1 MKLYY
6 LPGACS
12 LATHII
18 LEWMG
23 KPYETQAVAR
33 EELKQP
39 EFLALNPMGAVPVLA
54 DGDHILTQNA
64 SILEYLAEQAPQLNL
79 LGDGSSLS
87 RAEVR
92 HWLGFINSDIHR
104 TFTLVFAAPRYLQG
118 EAAQE
123 ELRQSASAML
133 RSMFAII
140 NAQLADKP
148 YLAGNA
154 PTLADPYLFVVLR
167 WAKAK
172 NIDLSGLDN
181 LTAFSQRMES
191 DKAVQAALK
200 AEGLQ

>member
-1 MKLYY
+1 TNKIRYHDKPTRSNGGQHVMKLYY

-79 LGDGSSLS
+79 L
-87 RAEVR
+87 
-92 HWLGFINSDIHR
+92 
-104 TFTLVFAAPRYLQG
+104 
-118 EAAQE
+118 
-123 ELRQSASAML
+123 
-133 RSMFAII
+133 
-140 NAQLADKP
+140 
-148 YLAGNA
+148 
-154 PTLADPYLFVVLR
+154 
-167 WAKAK
+167 
-172 NIDLSGLDN
+172 
-181 LTAFSQRMES
+181 
-191 DKAVQAALK
+191 
-200 AEGLQ
+200 